1 MNTRKPSLSPTE
13 RAFRARL
20 STLLADLACPIPPA
34 LAAALEEH
42 LYRVDG
48 QGQVVRRAV
57 IVHGCTKE
65 GKVDARDVKLAVA
78 RRGKFVSD
86 RVGHT
91 FMPGT
96 SEADE

>member
-1 MNTRKPSLSPTE
+1 VKKGHVNYRPLY
-13 RAFRARL
+13 FL
-20 STLLADLACPIPPA
+20 DDLK
-34 LAAALEEH
+34 
-42 LYRVDG
+42 DG